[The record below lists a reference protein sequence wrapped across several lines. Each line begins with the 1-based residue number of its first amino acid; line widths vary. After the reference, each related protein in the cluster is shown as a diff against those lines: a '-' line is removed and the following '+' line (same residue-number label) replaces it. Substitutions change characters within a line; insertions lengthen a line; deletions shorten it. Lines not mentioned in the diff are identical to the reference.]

1 MCDESY
7 CVYVSVCIYIYICIR
22 KKEMLMK
29 VKIDWESSFGY
40 DNYAANFFAHAIM
53 SVIEGFF
60 FLFITIL

>member
-1 MCDESY
+1 
-7 CVYVSVCIYIYICIR
+7 
-22 KKEMLMK
+22 MK

-60 FLFITIL
+60 LFITIL